1 MSNQINP
8 AGAGAAHL
16 PVTEIGAGGHRASP
30 AGQATGTP
38 AGGGE
43 DSLALT
49 HTAATLQKAVSA
61 LAQQPVVDANRVQQ
75 VREAIASGQY
85 QANPTRI
92 ATKVLGMEKAL
103 GAAARGQ

>member
-16 PVTEIGAGGHRASP
+16 PVTDIGAGNRRAVP
-30 AGQATGTP
+30 TGQAP
-38 AGGGE
+38 ATAPGGGE

-49 HTAATLQKAVSA
+49 RTAATLQKAVSA
-61 LAQQPVVDANRVQQ
+61 LGQQPVVDAQRVQQ

-85 QANPTRI
+85 QINPGRI
-92 ATKVLGMEKAL
+92 ASRVLGMERAL